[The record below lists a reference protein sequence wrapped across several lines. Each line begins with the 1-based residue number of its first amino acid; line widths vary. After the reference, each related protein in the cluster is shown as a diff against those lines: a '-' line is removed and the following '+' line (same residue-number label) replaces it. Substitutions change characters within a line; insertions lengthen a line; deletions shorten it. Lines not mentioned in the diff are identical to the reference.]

1 MSESTTVP
9 AGHHPAAAA
18 VHHLDLQSEADRLLG
33 ELPGYHRRTNTLVRE
48 ASVSIVMMALE
59 AGDSLQEHSA
69 PGVVIV
75 QALRGRVTLTADGK
89 RIELAPGH
97 ITVFQP
103 GVRHD
108 LKAEEKSVVLLTV
121 CGEG

>member
-1 MSESTTVP
+1 MPESTKVP
-9 AGHHPAAAA
+9 AGHHPAVAA

-33 ELPGYHRRTNTLVRE
+33 ELPGHHRRTNTLVRE
-48 ASVSIVMMALE
+48 AGVSIVMMALE
-59 AGDSLQEHSA
+59 SGDTLQEHSA

-75 QALRGRVTLTADGK
+75 QALRGRVTLTADGQP
-89 RIELAPGH
+89 IELTPGH
-97 ITVFQP
+97 IAVFQP

-108 LKAEEKSVVLLTV
+108 LKAQVESVVLVTV